1 MIVTCLG
8 YSHSCL
14 WSSSITVSPLTIRL
28 PISKF
33 RIAFN
38 HCYIILWYLCCNCS
52 SNKCLLQEQP
62 HRQREME
69 GKGYSGPSRPTAAAS
84 CTCSLLGE
92 LPAAACRR
100 AVHGERHC
108 CHTCAHK
115 TLSLGACRGL
125 QLAHPALPVANFA
138 DCQPLSANRSRF
150 ILACQLH
157 RNELFLSQISL
168 QLAAP
173 SVVNP

>member
-69 GKGYSGPSRPTAAAS
+69 GKGYSSRAAQQLLRLVLAVFWGNCLQRLADVQYMEKGTAAIPVP
-84 CTCSLLGE
+84 TKHSLW
-92 LPAAACRR
+92 
-100 AVHGERHC
+100 VHVEDFNWLTQHFRWR
-108 CHTCAHK
+108 
-115 TLSLGACRGL
+115 TLQIA
-125 QLAHPALPVANFA
+125 
-138 DCQPLSANRSRF
+138 SRF
-150 ILACQLH
+150 PQTGQG
-157 RNELFLSQISL
+157 SSSL
-168 QLAAP
+168 
-173 SVVNP
+173 VNCIEMSCFSPR